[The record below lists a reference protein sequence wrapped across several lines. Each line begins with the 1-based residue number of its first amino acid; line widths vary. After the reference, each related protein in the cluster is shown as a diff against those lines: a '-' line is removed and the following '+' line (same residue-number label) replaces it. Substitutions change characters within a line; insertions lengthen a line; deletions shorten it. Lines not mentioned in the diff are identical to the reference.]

1 MRTKLSYLSRRVP
14 QQLSVGRWTQ
24 DEKLLFLL
32 GLKRYGKGRWKK
44 MSVYLPH
51 RYVWY
56 VLDPLFGP
64 RPQMCL
70 IPLTTSN
77 THI

>member
-1 MRTKLSYLSRRVP
+1 MVMVGSKIQQHYWNFLEELVLKRKVMRSKLSYLSRRVP
-14 QQLSVGRWTQ
+14 QQLSIGRWTQ

-51 RYVWY
+51 RYV
-56 VLDPLFGP
+56 
-64 RPQMCL
+64 
-70 IPLTTSN
+70 
-77 THI
+77 